1 MNPAVELLNALIDP
15 FRPPFMRRA
24 LVEVLLLAIPAG
36 LLGTWVV
43 TRKLAFATHAIGHA
57 TFPALVIAVIAGWSL
72 TGTSLVTAI
81 AVALALG
88 LVAQRPGLGQGV
100 GVAIL
105 LSAAL
110 ALGAVLVSNV
120 SDPGVRANTLL
131 FGSVLAI
138 DWADV
143 AYTAAVAGV
152 VLIAVAMV
160 GRQFAAATFQR
171 DLARAEGLPVRGLD
185 AVLMVL
191 LGATIAVA
199 VNTVGSLLV
208 GSLVLVPSATARL
221 MTRRVVTLHTV
232 GIALAASEGLVG
244 LWLAYRLDAPPGAAI
259 AVVGVLVFVVVAVA
273 GSVRRAAHRQ
283 MAVIPT

>member
-1 MNPAVELLNALIDP
+1 MNPAMDLLDALIDP
-15 FRPPFMRRA
+15 FRPPFMQRA
-24 LVEVLLLAIPAG
+24 LVEVLLVAIPAG

-88 LVAQRPGLGQGV
+88 VAAQRPGLDQGV
-100 GVAIL
+100 GVAIV

-110 ALGAVLVSNV
+110 ALGAVLISNV

-131 FGSVLAI
+131 FGSLLAI
-138 DWADV
+138 DWVDV
-143 AYTAAVAGV
+143 AYTAAVAAV
-152 VLIAVAMV
+152 VLIAVATV

-171 DLARAEGLPVRGLD
+171 DLARAEGLPVRALD

-191 LGATIAVA
+191 LAATIAVA
-199 VNTVGSLLV
+199 VNAVGSLLV

-221 MTRRVVTLHTV
+221 VTRRVVTLHVV

-244 LWLAYRLDAPPGAAI
+244 LWVAYRLDAPPGAAI
-259 AVVGVLVFVVVAVA
+259 AVVGVMVFVLVAIA
-273 GSVRRAAHRQ
+273 GAVHRSTRRQ